1 MNLLSKYTGKNET
14 TSFSNFDMATVLKG
28 ASSPI
33 EQGDLLARFCGMTNL
48 HFFYCSEQTLWCKWM
63 RFAVSSVAK
72 YFIVDHVDRYSF
84 TIV

>member
-48 HFFYCSEQTLWCKWM
+48 HFFIAPNKHCG
-63 RFAVSSVAK
+63 VSGCVLPLAQWRNILSW
-72 YFIVDHVDRYSF
+72 ITWIGIRLR
-84 TIV
+84 